1 MTLGG
6 MAAGKA
12 CRTEGLEVEDSV
24 VVEVVV
30 FGRRRC
36 KWGGG
41 GVGRLVAV
49 LRELDGENHTHK
61 HNRVFYQAG
70 NDEYYDVGGYLLVI
84 AIIVMRGR
92 KNKRG
97 VEVVEGRQ
105 Q

>member
-12 CRTEGLEVEDSV
+12 CRTEGLEVDDSV

-41 GVGRLVAV
+41 GWGGLS
-49 LRELDGENHTHK
+49 LSFENWMAEITLT
-61 HNRVFYQAG
+61 NTTVSYQAG
-70 NDEYYDVGGYLLVI
+70 NEYYDVGGYLLVI
-84 AIIVMRGR
+84 AIIVMRG
-92 KNKRG
+92 
-97 VEVVEGRQ
+97 
-105 Q
+105 